1 MEAAYFYLPTDP
13 SKSLIGEKKK
23 IQAVWIERERERE
36 GRPALRFWVLGR
48 YYTRVIICWLN
59 A

>member
-23 IQAVWIERERERE
+23 IQAVWIERERERRE
-36 GRPALRFWVLGR
+36 TCLKVLGSG
-48 YYTRVIICWLN
+48 
-59 A
+59 

>member
-23 IQAVWIERERERE
+23 IQAVWIEREIE
-36 GRPALRFWVLGR
+36 GRPALSSGFWVD
-48 YYTRVIICWLN
+48 IIQE
-59 A
+59 